1 MKASALIILAF
12 WVTPVFADVQAR
24 DHESSYHGIYE
35 PRLRQMNLPPEPR
48 RYSDQQDQQ
57 DPSEQ
62 ILGVLIDQGIAGV
75 GLIFLSW
82 FIWKTNG
89 QARADRRELEG
100 RLLDV
105 IKETNKTLVEHG
117 VELQNISREL
127 ERIRS

>member
-1 MKASALIILAF
+1 MRITAFIILWLWAA
-12 WVTPVFADVQAR
+12 PVLADKLEAR
-24 DHESSYHGIYE
+24 EHNDRYERREYSRVPQHQDHK
-35 PRLRQMNLPPEPR
+35 
-48 RYSDQQDQQ
+48 DAA
-57 DPSEQ
+57 EQ
-62 ILGVLIDQGIAGV
+62 ILEVLLNQGIAGV

-105 IKETNKTLVEHG
+105 IKENNKTLVEHG

>member
-1 MKASALIILAF
+1 MKASALIILSF
-12 WVTPVFADVQAR
+12 WVAPVFADVQAR
-24 DHESSYHGIYE
+24 DHEASYHGIYE
-35 PRLRQMNLPPEPR
+35 PRLRQMNIPSEPR
-48 RYSDQQDQQ
+48 RYSDQQDQ

-117 VELQNISREL
+117 VELQNISREI
-127 ERIRS
+127 ERVRT

>member
-1 MKASALIILAF
+1 MKTSALIILSF
-12 WVTPVFADVQAR
+12 WVAPVFADVMAR
-24 DHESSYHGIYE
+24 DHEAQYQGLYDNRFRNMKI
-35 PRLRQMNLPPEPR
+35 PAEPR
-48 RYSDQQDQQ
+48 RYQSDQDQ

-117 VELQNISREL
+117 VELQNISREI

>member
-1 MKASALIILAF
+1 MKLFPLFILWLWAA
-12 WVTPVFADVQAR
+12 PVFADKLEAR
-24 DHESSYHGIYE
+24 EHND
-35 PRLRQMNLPPEPR
+35 
-48 RYSDQQDQQ
+48 RYSGHYGYSRVPQHQDRQ
-57 DPSEQ
+57 DPTEQ
-62 ILGVLIDQGIAGV
+62 ILEVLLNQGISGV

-105 IKETNKTLVEHG
+105 IKESNKTLVEHG

>member
-1 MKASALIILAF
+1 
-12 WVTPVFADVQAR
+12 
-24 DHESSYHGIYE
+24 
-35 PRLRQMNLPPEPR
+35 MNIPPEPR
-48 RYSDQQDQQ
+48 RYSDQQDQ

>member
-1 MKASALIILAF
+1 M
-12 WVTPVFADVQAR
+12 PQHQ
-24 DHESSYHGIYE
+24 DHK
-35 PRLRQMNLPPEPR
+35 
-48 RYSDQQDQQ
+48 
-57 DPSEQ
+57 DPTEQ
-62 ILGVLIDQGIAGV
+62 VLEVLLNQGISGV

-105 IKETNKTLVEHG
+105 IKESNKTLVEHG

-127 ERIRS
+127 ERIRL

>member
-1 MKASALIILAF
+1 
-12 WVTPVFADVQAR
+12 
-24 DHESSYHGIYE
+24 
-35 PRLRQMNLPPEPR
+35 MNIPPEPR

-57 DPSEQ
+57 DPTEQ

-117 VELQNISREL
+117 VELQNISREI